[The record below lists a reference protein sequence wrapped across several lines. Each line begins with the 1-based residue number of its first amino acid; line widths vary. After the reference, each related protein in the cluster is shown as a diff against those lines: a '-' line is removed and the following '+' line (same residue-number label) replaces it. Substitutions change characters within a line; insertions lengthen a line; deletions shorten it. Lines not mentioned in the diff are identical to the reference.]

1 MEPVAGEHAVPHA
14 APFLE
19 SMRGVGYSLESSIAD
34 LINNNISAGSRN
46 VWLDFRWAGSTSIA
60 IIADDGCGMSE
71 AGLVEAMRPG
81 TEGPLAIRGAR
92 DLGRFGLG
100 LKTASLSQCRQFT
113 VATKRQGEDAVS
125 VRSWD
130 LDFVATVKDWILRRD
145 VSPASEES
153 VKLLAPMASGTVITW
168 ERMDRVVGYEQDNNR
183 QAEEHYL
190 RRVESVRNHLAMVF
204 HRYLEDTSEGVR
216 VYLNGHEER
225 HRIRPWN
232 PFLVSKSESTPVERI
247 PCHGTHVYL
256 QGHVLPH
263 RDRLSDKEY
272 DLGGGP
278 AGWNAQQGF
287 YVYRNRRM
295 LVSGGW
301 LGLGESRPWTQEEYY
316 KLARISVDFTND
328 LDSQWHID
336 IKKSVAFPPR
346 AIRDRMIQLAR
357 EVRETSRRIYAHR
370 GRAQTIRGGG
380 AEDIRIWAVRETGAG
395 PRYRVNRNHPLLVEL
410 FGSQEARSL
419 SEQVLKLI
427 EMSVPIQRIWLDAA
441 ESGDKPVSEQDLLPV
456 SEVLPIALKLVAA
469 LTDSAGMSQD
479 AARRTVLATEPFAS
493 YPALTELLRT

>member
-1 MEPVAGEHAVPHA
+1 MLN
-14 APFLE
+14 PF
-19 SMRGVGYSLESSIAD
+19 
-34 LINNNISAGSRN
+34 
-46 VWLDFRWAGSTSIA
+46 
-60 IIADDGCGMSE
+60 
-71 AGLVEAMRPG
+71 
-81 TEGPLAIRGAR
+81 
-92 DLGRFGLG
+92 
-100 LKTASLSQCRQFT
+100 
-113 VATKRQGEDAVS
+113 AT
-125 VRSWD
+125 
-130 LDFVATVKDWILRRD
+130 T
-145 VSPASEES
+145 
-153 VKLLAPMASGTVITW
+153 
-168 ERMDRVVGYEQDNNR
+168 
-183 QAEEHYL
+183 
-190 RRVESVRNHLAMVF
+190 AMVF

-232 PFLVSKSESTPVERI
+232 PFWSASLSLHPWRGYPATAPTCICR
-247 PCHGTHVYL
+247 
-256 QGHVLPH
+256 GHVLPH

-370 GRAQTIRGGG
+370 GGPRPSGEGS
-380 AEDIRIWAVRETGAG
+380 EDIRIWAVRETGAG